1 MQEATVRSA
10 SLEERERVDQV
21 VQNAQEQLLR
31 AKGQVARLQ
40 QGAPISSAL
49 SPEARTS
56 PLIFPHAFGGCAAQL
71 WPAHTREDFLN

>member
-1 MQEATVRSA
+1 VRSA

-40 QGAPISSAL
+40 QGALISSAL

-56 PLIFPHAFGGCAAQL
+56 HSFSHMPSVGCAARL
-71 WPAHTREDFLN
+71 WPAHPP